1 MFGPVTG
8 GRGARSRARSD
19 QSHSEQGQ
27 ATVEL
32 ALVLPLIFG
41 MLILLFQVA
50 VVARDDILVVHAA
63 RDAAREA
70 TVSGD
75 PALVAAAA
83 HRTLPGAAVTIV
95 RRGGV
100 AEPVEVAIVF
110 VAHTD
115 LPLVGALLPDVTL
128 HGGAVMRVE
137 RP

>member
-1 MFGPVTG
+1 MVRPVTG
-8 GRGARSRARSD
+8 GRGARSRACSD
-19 QSHSEQGQ
+19 HDHSEQGQ

-32 ALVLPLIFG
+32 ALVLPLVFG
-41 MLILLFQVA
+41 MLILLFQIA

-70 TVSGD
+70 TVTGD
-75 PALVAAAA
+75 VARVTVAA

-100 AEPVEVAIVF
+100 AEPVEVVISF

-128 HGGAVMRVE
+128 HGRAVMRVE

>member
-8 GRGARSRARSD
+8 GRGARSRVRSD
-19 QSHSEQGQ
+19 HGQ

-32 ALVLPLIFG
+32 ALVLPLVFG
-41 MLILLFQVA
+41 MLIFLFQIA

-70 TVSGD
+70 TVTGNQ
-75 PALVAAAA
+75 ALVAAAA
-83 HRTLPGAAVTIV
+83 HRTLPGAAVTIT

-100 AEPVEVAIVF
+100 AAPVEVAVSF
-110 VAHTD
+110 VARTD
-115 LPLVGALLPDVTL
+115 LPIVGALLPDVTL
-128 HGGAVMRVE
+128 HGRAVMRVE

>member
-1 MFGPVTG
+1 MFRPVTG
-8 GRGARSRARSD
+8 GRGACSRARSD
-19 QSHSEQGQ
+19 HGQ

-70 TVSGD
+70 TVSAD

-83 HRTLPGAAVTIV
+83 HRTLPGAVVTIV

-100 AEPVEVAIVF
+100 AEPVEVAVSF

-128 HGGAVMRVE
+128 HGRSVMRVE

>member
-1 MFGPVTG
+1 MFRPVTG
-8 GRGARSRARSD
+8 GRGARSRARPD
-19 QSHSEQGQ
+19 HGQ

-32 ALVLPLIFG
+32 ALVLPLVFG
-41 MLILLFQVA
+41 MLVLLFQIA
-50 VVARDDILVVHAA
+50 LVARDDILVVHAA

-83 HRTLPGAAVTIV
+83 RRTLPGADVRIV

-100 AEPVEVAIVF
+100 AEPVEVAITF
-110 VAHTD
+110 VSHTN
-115 LPLVGALLPDVTL
+115 LPLVGAFVPDVTL
-128 HGGAVMRVE
+128 RRESVMRVE